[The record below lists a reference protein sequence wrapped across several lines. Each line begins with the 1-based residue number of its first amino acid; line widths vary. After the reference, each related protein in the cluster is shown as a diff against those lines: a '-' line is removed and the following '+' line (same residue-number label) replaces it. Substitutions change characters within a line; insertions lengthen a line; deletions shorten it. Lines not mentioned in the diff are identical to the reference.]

1 MNGVVST
8 RGATDSAWPA
18 RTSVRLARQSIS
30 HAGALLRAWCREP
43 GIVVQALLF
52 PAFMLAMFQLVLGET
67 VTAMGG
73 GDSVYGN
80 AGLVALVGG
89 MYGTLSTA
97 VRLISE
103 RDSGLLSRL
112 WTLPVPRSG
121 FIAGRLTAEMV
132 RTGIATVV
140 LYIVAIPMG
149 FRFDQGW
156 AAGIGAVVVPMIF
169 TAGLAV
175 PVMALALVST
185 GQAAV
190 QQLGGLFLFLLFF
203 NTGFAPVSEYPGWLQ
218 PIVRYQPMSPAIDT
232 IRGLTE
238 GGAIAGPFCLT
249 IAWTVGLIAV
259 FGAVA
264 VRGYRHAAEG
274 NHHT

>member
-1 MNGVVST
+1 MTST
-8 RGATDSAWPA
+8 TTSTTDLP
-18 RTSVRLARQSIS
+18 RRQSVGLARQSLT
-30 HAGALLRAWCREP
+30 HAGALLRSWTRDP
-43 GIVVQALLF
+43 GIMVQALIF
-52 PAFMLAMFQLVLGET
+52 PAFMLAMFQLVLGRT

-89 MYGTLSTA
+89 MYGTLATA
-97 VRLISE
+97 VSLIAE

-112 WTLPVPRSG
+112 WTLPVPRFG
-121 FIAGRLTAEMV
+121 FIGGRLLAEIV
-132 RTGIATVV
+132 RTGLGTVV
-140 LYIVAIPMG
+140 LFLVAIPMG

-156 AAGIGAVVVPMIF
+156 AAGIGAILVPMIF

-175 PVMALALVST
+175 PVIALALVST

-203 NTGFAPVSEYPGWLQ
+203 NTGFAPIEEYPRWLA

-238 GGAIAGPFCLT
+238 GGPVAVPLLITL
-249 IAWTVGLIAV
+249 AWTAGLVAA
-259 FGAVA
+259 FGSVA
-264 VRGYRHAAEG
+264 VRGYRRAAEG
-274 NHHT
+274 NHHS